1 MKGAEPLLHLHK
13 SEYMHAFGQDALGRA
28 ERWFGIVRIVR
39 HMPLSPPD
47 AARIG
52 VRSGN
57 VLATSIILAPLGA
70 IAFTYFQV
78 FGEAAPGTT
87 G

>member
-1 MKGAEPLLHLHK
+1 
-13 SEYMHAFGQDALGRA
+13 
-28 ERWFGIVRIVR
+28 
-39 HMPLSPPD
+39 MPLSPPD